1 MQIVQKIFHFGRSRM
16 RFLHQCIPGTQM
28 TPFLIGKGLLLEGS
42 SPKIEDKQVPDRS
55 YIYIYYYIL
64 KCPVLIAIFG
74 SFPVSESF
82 LDIAVNAN
90 ARRFKQAGGFSRQI
104 WRWSLVVL
112 GQYGP
117 LFPITPKT

>member
-1 MQIVQKIFHFGRSRM
+1 MKCKSFRKSSI
-16 RFLHQCIPGTQM
+16 
-28 TPFLIGKGLLLEGS
+28 LEGLGCVLYINVYIYTWNPNDPCFDCKRPS
-42 SPKIEDKQVPDRS
+42 LGGFKPQNRGQTGSR
-55 YIYIYYYIL
+55 YIYIYIL